1 MCPLVGAWLLLL
13 ALLFVGVL
21 VPVVG
26 GLWCWLCLRFG
37 FVVQV
42 VLVLCSCVAMGVSVS
57 WRDLQIFLLLSAYVI
72 IA

>member
-1 MCPLVGAWLLLL
+1 
-13 ALLFVGVL
+13 
-21 VPVVG
+21 
-26 GLWCWLCLRFG
+26 LWCWLCLRFG